1 MGQKQETPN
10 NRVKIGILIA
20 SLIFGVA
27 WAVVTILIGKN

>member
-1 MGQKQETPN
+1 MGEKEQPPN

>member
-1 MGQKQETPN
+1 MDQQQPPN

-27 WAVVTILIGKN
+27 WAVVTILLGKN